1 MKDFLLPQVRA
12 RFSAGW
18 LLICCDY
25 PKSHRISEVFSQWL
39 TAHQVFFWPFPSNT
53 STLMDPLDRKIFG
66 ILKKT
71 RQTLLDL
78 ISSVYFSTRSV
89 RLDLSTNS
97 LHGCSSL
104 MPPLQRACGFEK
116 KLTDRTQILLVEHIF
131 ATHIEPKP
139 YYVQEACQ
147 LAGLVPL
154 NPDAVLSRC
163 KTRKQRPSF
172 DRFLPIPP
180 PDMSRSVSSDLEH
193 IHQLISDPAVSPLSK
208 IREIRSLTTTS
219 QTPDKILRNSMN
231 EGPDR
236 ALLPGEC
243 DPGRAARVPSQRR
256 CKSDRVLTL
265 GELVIKANPSKK
277 GTKRKLDVEPKSD
290 SDSDNSSDS
299 ESVRIVF

>member
-1 MKDFLLPQVRA
+1 
-12 RFSAGW
+12 
-18 LLICCDY
+18 
-25 PKSHRISEVFSQWL
+25 
-39 TAHQVFFWPFPSNT
+39 
-53 STLMDPLDRKIFG
+53 MDPLDRKIFG

-139 YYVQEACQ
+139 YYVQEAFQ

-180 PDMSRSVSSDLEH
+180 PDMRRSVATDLEH
-193 IHQLISDPAVSPLSK
+193 IQQLMADPTMSPITK
-208 IREIRSLTTTS
+208 IREIKSLSTTS
-219 QTPDKILRNSMN
+219 KTPDKILHDSMN

-236 ALLPGEC
+236 ALLPGEA

-256 CKSDRVLTL
+256 CKSDRVLTF
-265 GELVIKANPSKK
+265 GELEQFIKANPSKNSR
-277 GTKRKLDVEPKSD
+277 KRKLDIEPKSD
-290 SDSDNSSDS
+290 TDSDASSDSD
-299 ESVRIVF
+299 SVRIIF